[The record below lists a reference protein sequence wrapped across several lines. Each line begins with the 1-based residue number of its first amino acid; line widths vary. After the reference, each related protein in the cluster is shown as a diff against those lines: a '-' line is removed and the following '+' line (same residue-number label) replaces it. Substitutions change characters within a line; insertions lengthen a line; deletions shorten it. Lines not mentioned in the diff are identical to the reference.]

1 MDVALD
7 PFEDDGT
14 SPPPAPKRRLKRKT
28 AAAELNPDR
37 HEAMMLKTQ
46 LTTRGLEKR
55 KEKEL
60 KWPEIPQEVHEK
72 FRDAEKTQWE
82 EHLSF
87 DTLEP

>member
-1 MDVALD
+1 
-7 PFEDDGT
+7 
-14 SPPPAPKRRLKRKT
+14 
-28 AAAELNPDR
+28 
-37 HEAMMLKTQ
+37 MMLKTQ